1 MERFLSAVSAALG
14 MDVSSLSINL
24 SKNDISEWDS
34 LGHLKLLLGLEEEF
48 GIQFSMEE
56 AGTLSSLQDI
66 FNLIKTRTNHE

>member
-1 MERFLSAVSAALG
+1 MERFLSAVSSALG
-14 MDVSSLSINL
+14 VDVSSLSINL
-24 SKNDISEWDS
+24 SKDDISEWDS

-66 FNLIKTRTNHE
+66 FNLIKTRTHHE